1 MKSERYVLSDKAVE
15 DNSSIQAQY
24 NKMEMN
30 REQYLERAR
39 ECAELTIPTL
49 IPPKNIN
56 EATEYKT
63 PYQSIGAR
71 GVMNLASKLM
81 LALFPPHAPFF
92 RLSIDDL
99 VYKQIQG
106 SPEQKGVI
114 EQGLSKIEKAVMDNM
129 EVSNDRVAVYE
140 ALRLL
145 IVSGNV
151 LLRLTEK
158 GLRVHR
164 LENYVIKRDPQGSV
178 LKIIIKESIALNTL
192 PPNIREAILK
202 VKDAK
207 EYDDKE
213 LDLYTCI
220 TREKNNWKL
229 IQECGKKIILEK
241 EYKIDKLPFIALRF
255 NRVDGMDYGRGHCE
269 AFLGDLK
276 SLEGLTRAIL
286 EGSSASAKM
295 LFMVSPSGTTRASA
309 LAKAPNGAI
318 IEGSSGDV
326 SVLQANKFADF
337 RIAFETMNRIETR
350 LQFAFLL
357 NSSVQRQAER
367 VTATEVQL
375 VANELQDALGG
386 VYGILTT
393 EFQLP
398 YINAKLA
405 MLREQKLLPDLPKE
419 IVRPKIIVG
428 LEALGRASDR
438 LRLLQFMSDLAGTLG
453 AEVLA
458 QHINLDDAIKK
469 FAIAN
474 GVDTQGLLKSQEQ
487 IQQEQQQ
494 QMQQQFA
501 QKAMADPRVA
511 IEAGKHMEAKG
522 KELTF
527 TNEGQIGVANKEEQ

>member
-1 MKSERYVLSDKAVE
+1 MKSERYILSDKVVE
-15 DNSSIQAQY
+15 DKSSIQAQY
-24 NKMEMN
+24 NKLEIN
-30 REQYLERAR
+30 REPYLSKAR

-49 IPPKNIN
+49 IPPKNIS
-56 EATEYKT
+56 EATEYKS

-99 VYKQIQG
+99 VFKQIQADPA
-106 SPEQKGVI
+106 SKSKI
-114 EQGLSKIEKAVMDNM
+114 EQGLSNIEKAVMDNM

-158 GLRVHR
+158 GLRVYR
-164 LENYVIKRDPQGSV
+164 LENYVIKRDPQGSI

-192 PPNIREAILK
+192 PSKIRNAVLK
-202 VKDAK
+202 VNDVK
-207 EYDDKE
+207 EYEDKE

-220 TREKNNWKL
+220 TREANNYKL
-229 IQECGKKIILEK
+229 MQECGKKIILTK
-241 EYKIDKLPFIALRF
+241 EYKLDNLPFIALRF

-295 LFMVSPSGTTRASA
+295 LFLCSPSGTTRASA
-309 LAKAPNGAI
+309 IAKAPNGAI
-318 IEGSSGDV
+318 IEGQAGDV

-398 YINAKLA
+398 YINAKLS

-453 AEVLA
+453 AEVLGR
-458 QHINLDDAIKK
+458 HINLEDCIKK

-474 GVDTQGLLKSQEQ
+474 GIDTQGLLKSQEQ

-501 QKAMADPRVA
+501 QQALADPRVA
-511 IEAGKHMEAKG
+511 IEAGKHIEAKG
-522 KELTF
+522 KEVTF
-527 TNEGQIGVANKEEQ
+527 SDEGQIGVANKQEE

>member
-1 MKSERYVLSDKAVE
+1 MATEKYVLSDKAIE
-15 DNSSIQAQY
+15 DRSSIQAQY
-24 NKMEMN
+24 NKLEIN
-30 REQYLERAR
+30 RETYLERAR
-39 ECAELTIPTL
+39 DCAKLTIPTL
-49 IPPKNIN
+49 YPNKGSN
-56 EATEYKT
+56 EATEFQS

-92 RLSIDDL
+92 RLSVDEL

-106 SPEQKGVI
+106 SPEQKQTI

-140 ALRLL
+140 ALKQL
-145 IVSGNV
+145 IVSGNC
-151 LLRLTEK
+151 LLKLTDK
-158 GLRVHR
+158 GLRVFR
-164 LENYVIKRDPQGSV
+164 LENYVIKRDPQGHI
-178 LKIIIKESIALNTL
+178 LKIIIKESLNPATL
-192 PPNIREAILK
+192 PDKIREALLENK
-202 VKDAK
+202 SEDYDKDK
-207 EYDDKE
+207 D

-220 TREKNNWKL
+220 IREPKRYSVM
-229 IQECGKKIILEK
+229 QECNKKIILQS
-241 EYKIDKLPFIALRF
+241 EYKLDQLPFIALRF
-255 NRVDGMDYGRGHCE
+255 NRVDGMDYGRSHVE
-269 AFLGDLK
+269 HFYGDLR

-295 LFMVSPSGTTRASA
+295 LFMVSPNGTTRASA
-309 LAKAPNGAI
+309 LSSAPNGAI
-318 IEGSSGDV
+318 IEGNSSDV

-337 RIAFETMNRIETR
+337 RIAFETSNRIETR
-350 LQFAFLL
+350 LNFAFLL
-357 NSSVQRQAER
+357 NASVQRQAER

-375 VANELQDALGG
+375 VAQELQDALGG
-386 VYGILTT
+386 IYGLLTT

-398 YINAKLA
+398 YIHAKLA
-405 MLREQKLLPDLPKE
+405 MLRKQKLLPNLPKD

-428 LEALGRASDR
+428 MEALGRASDR

-458 QHINLDDAIKK
+458 KHINLDDAIKK

-474 GVDTQGLLKSQEQ
+474 GIDTEGLLKSVEQ

-501 QKAMADPRVA
+501 QNALADPRVA
-511 IEAGKHMEAKG
+511 IEAGKHIEAKG
-522 KELTF
+522 KEVTF
-527 TNEGQIGVANKEEQ
+527 NEGQIGVANKEEQ

>member
-1 MKSERYVLSDKAVE
+1 
-15 DNSSIQAQY
+15 
-24 NKMEMN
+24 
-30 REQYLERAR
+30 
-39 ECAELTIPTL
+39 
-49 IPPKNIN
+49 
-56 EATEYKT
+56 
-63 PYQSIGAR
+63 
-71 GVMNLASKLM
+71 M

-99 VYKQIQG
+99 VFKQIQG
-106 SPEQKGVI
+106 SPEQKGTI

-158 GLRVHR
+158 GLRVYR
-164 LENYVIKRDPQGSV
+164 LENYVIKRDPQGSI

-192 PPNIREAILK
+192 PSKIRNAVLK
-202 VKDAK
+202 VNDVK
-207 EYDDKE
+207 EYEDKE

-220 TREKNNWKL
+220 TREANNYKL
-229 IQECGKKIILEK
+229 MQECGKKIILTK
-241 EYKIDKLPFIALRF
+241 EYKLDNLPFIALRF

-295 LFMVSPSGTTRASA
+295 LFLCSPSGTTRASA
-309 LAKAPNGAI
+309 IAKAPNGAI
-318 IEGSSGDV
+318 IEGQAGDV

-398 YINAKLA
+398 YINAKLS

-453 AEVLA
+453 AEVLGR
-458 QHINLDDAIKK
+458 HINLEDCIKK

-474 GVDTQGLLKSQEQ
+474 GIDTQGLLKSQEQ
-487 IQQEQQQ
+487 IQHEQQQ

-501 QKAMADPRVA
+501 QQALADPRVA
-511 IEAGKHMEAKG
+511 IEAGKHIESKG

-527 TNEGQIGVANKEEQ
+527 TNEGQIGVANKQEE